1 MQRDIAVCLP
11 KLEKESQQRIG
22 VGRFPLVVLSSPH
35 RIHTNLSGL
44 AALEVDLKNL
54 NCTFSV

>member
-11 KLEKESQQRIG
+11 KLEKESQQRII
-22 VGRFPLVVLSSPH
+22 RRLSVSISGAQQPASH
-35 RIHTNLSGL
+35 ANLSGL

-54 NCTFSV
+54 NCTFSA